1 MPAQQ
6 AENSLKAIL
15 GDTARAHHDAFAAT
29 DGDDPDWPLWYA
41 ANLKPLLREFLAAE
55 MTQSRL
61 VHCLVAL
68 DDEHAAEMSDEPW
81 PSFYAIRLIERY
93 GTAAAPATD
102 VLALYYFERCPY
114 CRRVLGAI
122 DELGLDVEL
131 RDILQHDDQ
140 RAALVKG
147 TGRSTVPVLH
157 ITSAEGG
164 FRWMPESADI
174 VAYLHATYGA
184 SLVSASA

>member
-102 VLALYYFERCPY
+102 VLLFRAL
-114 CRRVLGAI
+114 
-122 DELGLDVEL
+122 
-131 RDILQHDDQ
+131 
-140 RAALVKG
+140 
-147 TGRSTVPVLH
+147 PVLSPCPRRNRRARSGRRATRH
-157 ITSAEGG
+157 PATRRPEGGARQGHGALDRTSASHHICRG
-164 FRWMPESADI
+164 RLQMDA
-174 VAYLHATYGA
+174 
-184 SLVSASA
+184 